1 MQAKSA
7 ICILLLLFVSSA
19 IQSKAGSP
27 ELPETA
33 LVPAE
38 AAVVPQ
44 EQDEQDATV
53 RAAHHSGGSKA
64 WSSSWDNWVWY
75 NGWYSSLG
83 RAVQVASRLPQM
95 TTLLAAVT
103 AAGVA
108 GPLSDPKTQWTILA
122 PTNDAFEDLLEA
134 LGVTAGD
141 LLADKPLLQKVG
153 AADWCG
159 LHAII
164 KPTLIQPLH
173 FVAHLV

>member
-1 MQAKSA
+1 M
-7 ICILLLLFVSSA
+7 
-19 IQSKAGSP
+19 
-27 ELPETA
+27 
-33 LVPAE
+33 
-38 AAVVPQ
+38 PQ

-153 AADWCG
+153 ATAMWCG
-159 LHAII
+159 VVWCGVVFMPLA
-164 KPTLIQPLH
+164 KPTGAQSLH
-173 FVAHLV
+173 FVACSNLTGGGLITSWRSQVLPP